1 MPISYTQA
9 ALGAEIEVP
18 TLEGPD
24 RLTISRGT
32 QSGEVFK
39 LAGRGMPNP
48 QGGRTG
54 DLLVQTFIETPKKI
68 SAEQEEILRKLAEL
82 EQTEVLPERKNF
94 LKRLTEYF
102 ATADK

>member
-1 MPISYTQA
+1 MPITYTQA

-18 TLEGPD
+18 TLDGPD
-24 RLTISRGT
+24 KLVIARGT

-48 QGGRTG
+48 RGGSKG

-68 SAEQEEILRKLAEL
+68 SPEQEELLRNLAEL
-82 EQTEVLPERKNF
+82 EHADVLPERKNF
-94 LKRLTEYF
+94 LKRLAEYF